1 MPHPCCLRPAS
12 SAPPKQPYRD
22 LGPSCCQSWGGVQAG
37 SWSWRPGGRQASV
50 GRTVVLTSTGPL
62 GRPLGVALVF
72 LVGWGRP
79 PATGQDPWHG
89 PRMCSLQG
97 PQSYR
102 QANPPHDGPA
112 SVGLGAKPGP
122 PSLWAR
128 ASWTLRDWV
137 PGGQHLCCSGTAPRG
152 SVLWSRPPSISAR
165 GGPAGHWPGSGQA
178 CVLPHRVSR

>member
-1 MPHPCCLRPAS
+1 MQTFTNAS
-12 SAPPKQPYRD
+12 SLLPETRFLSASKTALQGPGPQLLPV
-22 LGPSCCQSWGGVQAG
+22 LGRGSGGV
-37 SWSWRPGGRQASV
+37 
-50 GRTVVLTSTGPL
+50 VVLEVQGTPSQRGQDSGLNQHWAP
-62 GRPLGVALVF
+62 GKAAWCGSGFPRGV
-72 LVGWGRP
+72 
-79 PATGQDPWHG
+79 DPWHG

-102 QANPPHDGPA
+102 QAHPPHDGPA

-128 ASWTLRDWV
+128 ASWTLRDGV

-152 SVLWSRPPSISAR
+152 SVLWSRSPSISAR